1 MLKLS
6 DARADW
12 ALPLPEGMG
21 AKDAAKIGTA
31 GYTAMLCIQVNL
43 HQDHLNLC

>member
-1 MLKLS
+1 MLELS
-6 DARADW
+6 DVRADW

-31 GYTAMLCIQVNL
+31 GYTAMLCIQVIL
-43 HQDHLNLC
+43 HQGSS